1 MMHPRHSWL
10 TIVSLIAMLT
20 VLTGCSGSGPG
31 AQHQE
36 ASAPAV
42 SAPPPV
48 VSAPPPVVSAPPV
61 SNPTPPVICRTSLLH
76 YGWHLPASPDLAW
89 RNPQMAAAPFNG
101 SAVLLPVDRKAWL
114 EEQRT
119 DTGNQVGWQIFR
131 PVSLPGEVFEAAVD
145 DLLAAGLPKAG
156 WRWWLPLIPAS
167 GYTAGLRWSNDQA
180 WAVIEGNL
188 RQLGWLMAETGM
200 VGVLFDP
207 EHYGYALFQGSRAV
221 REEQLPYESLLQLA
235 RQRGRQV
242 IAVLADELPALDIL
256 ALFGYSIVQAQPQG
270 YDLLAAF
277 YDGILE
283 GLPPN
288 GQLIDGFEQAY
299 SYKSQAQFLG
309 GRALIWAARNLSAV
323 PDLYTRHVRV
333 GFGLWADYQN
343 ALTHFTPGSLADAV
357 QTAASVSDGW
367 VWVYSE
373 TIALLWETPEGS
385 AYRQSLW
392 ALRRGC
398 PGGTSPQP

>member
-1 MMHPRHSWL
+1 
-10 TIVSLIAMLT
+10 
-20 VLTGCSGSGPG
+20 
-31 AQHQE
+31 
-36 ASAPAV
+36 
-42 SAPPPV
+42 
-48 VSAPPPVVSAPPV
+48 
-61 SNPTPPVICRTSLLH
+61 
-76 YGWHLPASPDLAW
+76 
-89 RNPQMAAAPFNG
+89 MAAAPFDG
-101 SAVLLPVDRKAWL
+101 SALLLPVDRKAWL
-114 EEQRT
+114 GEPRT
-119 DTGNQVGWQIFR
+119 HTGNQVGWQIFR
-131 PVSLPGEVFEAAVD
+131 PVSLPGVVFEAAVD

-167 GYTAGLRWSNDQA
+167 GYTAGLRWSDDQA

-188 RQLGWLMAETGM
+188 RHLGWLMAETGM

-221 REEQLPYESLLQLA
+221 REEQMPYESLVQLA
-235 RQRGRQV
+235 RYRGRQV
-242 IAVLADELPALDIL
+242 IAALADDLPALDIL

-288 GQLIDGFEQAY
+288 AQLIDGFEQAY

-309 GRALIWAARNLSAV
+309 GRALIWAARNQSAV

-357 QTAASVSDGW
+357 QMAAAVSDGW

>member
-1 MMHPRHSWL
+1 
-10 TIVSLIAMLT
+10 
-20 VLTGCSGSGPG
+20 
-31 AQHQE
+31 
-36 ASAPAV
+36 
-42 SAPPPV
+42 
-48 VSAPPPVVSAPPV
+48 
-61 SNPTPPVICRTSLLH
+61 
-76 YGWHLPASPDLAW
+76 
-89 RNPQMAAAPFNG
+89 MAEAPFDG
-101 SAVLLPVDRKAWL
+101 SALLLPIDRKAWL

-131 PVSLPGEVFEAAVD
+131 PVPLPGEVFEAAVD
-145 DLLAAGLPKAG
+145 DLLSAGLPKAG
-156 WRWWLPLIPAS
+156 WRWWLPLIPSSAH
-167 GYTAGLRWSNDQA
+167 TAGLRWSNDQA
-180 WAVIEGNL
+180 WATIEGNF
-188 RQLGWLMAETGM
+188 RQLGSFMAETGT

-221 REEQLPYESLLQLA
+221 REEQLPYESLVHIV
-235 RQRGRQV
+235 RHRGRQV
-242 IAVLADELPALDIL
+242 IEALADELPALDIL

-309 GRALIWAARNLSAV
+309 GRALIWTAQSLSAV

-357 QTAASVSDGW
+357 QTAAAVSDGW
-367 VWVYSE
+367 VWVYSQ

-385 AYRQSLW
+385 AYRQSLR
-392 ALRRGC
+392 ALRRRC
-398 PGGTSPQP
+398 PGVTPPQS